1 MVEDQAT
8 ESGKWGRSV
17 SRACADGQYFEINDD
32 GELTMVP
39 GSLVLRKIL
48 TYGQSGTF
56 TFKKG
61 DYPWLARV
69 RVIVQGAGGG
79 PAGANAASGKC
90 VVRPGGAAGGYAES
104 LIEASAL
111 GAAETIVVGAGGAA
125 GTGNASGS
133 AGGGSSF
140 GGFAIANGGD
150 GGTAFQNNATSL
162 DAVSG
167 VTGPVANRGQIA
179 SGGGAG
185 GGAIRLSATQGLG
198 GAGGDSRL
206 GFGGL
211 ARATEGPGTTPRG
224 WGGGAGGPVSYGAA
238 ENGADGG
245 GGLVVI
251 ELYG

>member
-1 MVEDQAT
+1 M
-8 ESGKWGRSV
+8 GRSV
-17 SRACADGQYFEINDD
+17 SRACADGNYFEINDD

-39 GSLVLRKIL
+39 GSMGLRQIL
-48 TYGQSGTF
+48 TFKTPGTF
-56 TFKKG
+56 TFKKEN
-61 DYPWLARV
+61 YPWLSRV

-79 PAGANAASGKC
+79 SAGANAASGQC
-90 VVRPGGAAGGYAES
+90 IVRPGGAAGGYAES

-111 GAAETIVVGAGGAA
+111 GATETIVVGAGGVA
-125 GTGNASGS
+125 GTGNAAGS
-133 AGGGSSF
+133 AGGSSSF

-150 GGTAFQNNATSL
+150 GGTAFQNSATSL

-167 VTGPVANRGQIA
+167 VTGTVANTGNVIA

-211 ARATEGPGTTPRG
+211 ARSTEGPGTTSRG

-238 ENGADGG
+238 ESGADGG
-245 GGLVVI
+245 GGIVI
-251 ELYG
+251 VELYG